1 MFNVMHTAGL
11 TNLIVLTHQAYTA
24 RNEYLFASL
33 LGGRTDYFW
42 SPPDTPHPRGAWAHE
57 AFKSTWSFD
66 FDRLGADLELLLGSL
81 P

>member
-1 MFNVMHTAGL
+1 MHTAGL

-57 AFKSTWSFD
+57 AFKSTGSFD
-66 FDRLGADLELLLGSL
+66 FDRLGADLELLLGSF